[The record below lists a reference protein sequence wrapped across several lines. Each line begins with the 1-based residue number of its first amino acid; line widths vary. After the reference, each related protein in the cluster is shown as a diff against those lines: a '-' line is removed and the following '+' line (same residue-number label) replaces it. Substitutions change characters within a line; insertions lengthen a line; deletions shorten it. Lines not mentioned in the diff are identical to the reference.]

1 MDAPTCLHTGPA
13 PFLPRADPAPCLP
26 RARARARRP
35 GCPWTRQPVCT
46 RAPPLFYLSRTPPPC
61 ARTRSGRG
69 RALRSSH
76 EGSVPSQWRARA
88 LTRGRAAS
96 VAALAGWRAPATHL
110 RARRPYPGFSRA
122 PRAAHTASLTPPAA
136 RTRSR
141 LSLAPQPARLLTLE
155 AKKVGARQKR
165 GLWQAAPRVR
175 SPGDGG

>member
-1 MDAPTCLHTGPA
+1 MSVDPPTCLHTGPA
-13 PFLPRADPAPCLP
+13 PFLPLADPA
-26 RARARARRP
+26 
-35 GCPWTRQPVCT
+35 
-46 RAPPLFYLSRTPPPC
+46 PC

-122 PRAAHTASLTPPAA
+122 PRAAHTASLTLPAA